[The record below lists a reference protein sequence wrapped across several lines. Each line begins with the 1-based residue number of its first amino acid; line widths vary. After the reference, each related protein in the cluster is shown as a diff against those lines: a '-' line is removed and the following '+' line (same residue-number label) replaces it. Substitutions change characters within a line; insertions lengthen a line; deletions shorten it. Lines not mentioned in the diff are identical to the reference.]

1 MSSDITIRN
10 ETRLKN
16 QGGVPFTG
24 SQSLG
29 KDDFL
34 KLLVA
39 QLKYQDPLKP
49 LEDKEFIAQ
58 MAQFSSLEQM
68 QNLGKLQV
76 NLIRES
82 VVGQAINLIGR
93 TVDAIDPETNQ
104 VFAGKVTA
112 MKMVDG
118 QPKLIIG
125 NKEVDMGYITKVT
138 L

>member
-1 MSSDITIRN
+1 MSTDTIISN

-16 QGGVPFTG
+16 QGGVPYKG
-24 SQSLG
+24 SQTLG

-68 QNLGKLQV
+68 QNLGKLQE

-82 VVGQAINLIGR
+82 IVGQAINLIGR
-93 TVDAIDPETNQ
+93 TVDALDPETNE
-104 VFAGKVTA
+104 VFTGKVSA
-112 MKMVDG
+112 MKMVGG

-125 NKEVDMGYITKVT
+125 DKEVDMGYISKVT

>member
-1 MSSDITIRN
+1 MSSDITLSN
-10 ETRLKN
+10 DTRLKN

-24 SQSLG
+24 NQSLG

-68 QNLGKLQV
+68 QNLGKLQE

-93 TVDAIDPETNQ
+93 TVDAIDPETSQ
-104 VFAGKVTA
+104 VFTGKVTA

-118 QPKLIIG
+118 QPKLIIDG
-125 NKEVDMGYITKVT
+125 KEVDMGYITKVT